1 MFATPRVCL
10 SMLALGLTWLA
21 KAQVFVNHA
30 PDWGITQQ
38 NWDGVYGAA
47 VSTADWNNDGWPD
60 ITFGNT
66 QGALRTFR
74 NLQGNGFMVLA
85 LPWVM
90 ESETKA
96 LLWTDLDNDGDDDF
110 FIQEASGVVGC
121 CATTVSATSPTSP
134 KRPACLR
141 TKRKVL
147 GPPSAT
153 WTTTGTWICT
163 CAGMWRFD
171 DASSNGF

>member
-1 MFATPRVCL
+1 MFATPRVYL
-10 SMLALGLTWLA
+10 GMLALGLTWLA

-96 LLWTDLDNDGDDDF
+96 LLWTDLDNDGDDDL
-110 FIQEASGVVGC
+110 FIQEASGRSGLLRNDGFGNFTDV
-121 CATTVSATSPTSP
+121 TETSGLPQDETE
-134 KRPACLR
+134 A
-141 TKRKVL
+141 
-147 GPPSAT
+147 
-153 WTTTGTWICT
+153 
-163 CAGMWRFD
+163 AG
-171 DASSNGF
+171 ASFGDMDNDGDLDLYLCRYVEVAS